1 MVPVTTV
8 DPAGRAGTY
17 ARASEEAAAAAGVV
31 VRTLETLDDLS
42 RVDGLFGAIWG
53 STGQQVAMPVNLLRA
68 LTHSGSYVA
77 GAWRGDE
84 LVGAAVAFLG
94 QKDGAVTL
102 HSHVAGVARAAQG
115 RGVGTA
121 LKLHQREWA
130 AARGIPRIEWTYDP
144 LVRRNGFFNLD
155 KLGAR
160 AVAYYPNFYGVMR
173 DELNGSDETDRCLI
187 HWDVAGSAPA
197 RGAGDPSRAQPILAA
212 AAGGSPVIA
221 TEAPGP
227 DVALLC
233 QVPGDIVTMRALQP
247 DLAGEWRRALRHT
260 MGRAM
265 QAGYVAVAMTPDGS
279 YLLEKSG
286 P

>member
-1 MVPVTTV
+1 VVPVTTV
-8 DPAGRAGTY
+8 DPAGRADTY
-17 ARASEEAAAAAGVV
+17 ARASEAAAAAGVV
-31 VRTLETLDDLS
+31 VRTLETLDELS

-94 QKDGAVTL
+94 RSGGDVAL
-102 HSHVAGVARAAQG
+102 HSHVAGVARTAQRG
-115 RGVGTA
+115 GVGYA

-130 AARGIPRIEWTYDP
+130 AARSIPRIEWTYDP
-144 LVRRNGFFNLD
+144 LVRRNGFFNLE

-160 AVAYYPNFYGVMR
+160 ATAYYPNFYGVMR

-187 HWDVAGSAPA
+187 RWDVAGSPSA
-197 RGAGDPSRAQPILAA
+197 RAADLSRAQRILAP
-212 AAGGSPVIA
+212 AAGGAPVIS
-221 TEAPGP
+221 TEPPGP
-227 DVALLC
+227 GVPVLC
-233 QVPGDIVTMRALQP
+233 QVPADIVAMRGLQP
-247 DLAGEWRRALRHT
+247 DLAAEWRRALRHT

-279 YLLEKSG
+279 YVLEKSG